1 MVSCLPRARNG
12 QAGFSL
18 PIAVFVLVVMAL
30 LAVAIAQL
38 SSRSNLSATHEE
50 LSNRAFYAAE
60 SGASWA
66 MSRLF
71 FNGAGTADRSFSD
84 LACDNLG
91 ATPSLNSIAG
101 LATCSASVTCACV
114 GLANCAAQAAG
125 ETNYYTIESTGTCGS
140 GQVLATRKL
149 QVGAKNN

>member
-1 MVSCLPRARNG
+1 MCPSQAAQRPPMFR

-18 PIAVFVLVVMAL
+18 PIAVFILVIMAL
-30 LAVAIAQL
+30 LAVGIAQL

-71 FNGAGTADRSFSD
+71 FNASGPADSTHSNLECTAIGASSNLSFSQ
-84 LACDNLG
+84 
-91 ATPSLNSIAG
+91 AG
-101 LATCSASVTCACV
+101 LYSCSAVVSCV
-114 GLANCAAQAAG
+114 SQSGSNAS
-125 ETNYYTIESTGTCGS
+125 YYTINSQGSCGS
-140 GQVLATRKL
+140 GQVQAIRKL
-149 QVGAKNN
+149 EIGAKNN